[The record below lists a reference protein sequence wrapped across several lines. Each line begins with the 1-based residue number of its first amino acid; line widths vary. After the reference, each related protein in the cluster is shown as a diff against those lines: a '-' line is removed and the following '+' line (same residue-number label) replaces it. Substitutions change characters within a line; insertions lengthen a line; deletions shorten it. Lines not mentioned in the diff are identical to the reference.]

1 MTLRIFSDRYR
12 GERVEGLIFWLYKF
26 RIMHVMWNTGE
37 WKSPLFRIFAPFRPS
52 GSHPAALGSFWAF
65 FCMVFFG
72 CVFTLFLLSVFRFLF
87 QCLRRDPFV
96 FCSAP
101 LLNFCFCN
109 SILVVLLLIYFW
121 FTLWYIPLDHETKT
135 ACDGSIN
142 LVIGGFA

>member
-1 MTLRIFSDRYR
+1 
-12 GERVEGLIFWLYKF
+12 
-26 RIMHVMWNTGE
+26 
-37 WKSPLFRIFAPFRPS
+37 
-52 GSHPAALGSFWAF
+52 
-65 FCMVFFG
+65 MVFFE
-72 CVFTLFLLSVFRFLF
+72 CVFALFLLSVFRFLF

-109 SILVVLLLIYFW
+109 SIPIVLLLIYFW
-121 FTLWYIPLDHETKT
+121 FILWYIPLDHETKT